1 MWRAL
6 LYNNEIISYFL
17 PPIVFLPLWFLI
29 LIQSSS
35 QGMAERRV
43 GESEDK
49 ESSDSEEVSMKK
61 GGGKKRG
68 NYEGGR
74 GDTI

>member
-1 MWRAL
+1 MCRDL
-6 LYNNEIISYFL
+6 HIRTSLHIL
-17 PPIVFLPLWFLI
+17 HLCLLPLWFLI